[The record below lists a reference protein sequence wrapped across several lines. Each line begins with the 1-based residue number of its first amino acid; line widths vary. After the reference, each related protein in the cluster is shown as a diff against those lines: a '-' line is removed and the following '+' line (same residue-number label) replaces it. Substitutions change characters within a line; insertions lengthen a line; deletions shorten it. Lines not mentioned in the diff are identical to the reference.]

1 MMSKLEALIEIFRH
15 FRFKAAAVTVVA
27 VVRPVV
33 AVVGPVVAVVV
44 VVAVVA
50 FVVVVVV
57 VVVAVDHRPMKNV
70 VSRFER
76 RWRLTNCGSAM
87 KSNPGSLLLV
97 ITCFQ
102 KMRAREKKLLKN

>member
-15 FRFKAAAVTVVA
+15 FRFKAATVTVVA

-50 FVVVVVV
+50 LFVVFVV

-87 KSNPGSLLLV
+87 KSNPGSFVASCHNLLS
-97 ITCFQ
+97 
-102 KMRAREKKLLKN
+102 KNEGPGKKSC

>member
-15 FRFKAAAVTVVA
+15 FRFKAAAVA
-27 VVRPVV
+27 VV
-33 AVVGPVVAVVV
+33 VVAVVV
-44 VVAVVA
+44 VVFVVS
-50 FVVVVVV
+50 VVVVVV

-87 KSNPGSLLLV
+87 KSNPGSFVASCHNLLS
-97 ITCFQ
+97 
-102 KMRAREKKLLKN
+102 KNEGPGKKAAKKLSFFCFRR

>member
-15 FRFKAAAVTVVA
+15 FRFKAAAV
-27 VVRPVV
+27 
-33 AVVGPVVAVVV
+33 AVVV
-44 VVAVVA
+44 VA
-50 FVVVVVV
+50 FVVVVFVVSVVVVV

-87 KSNPGSLLLV
+87 KSNPGSFVASCHNLLS
-97 ITCFQ
+97 
-102 KMRAREKKLLKN
+102 KNEGPGKKSC